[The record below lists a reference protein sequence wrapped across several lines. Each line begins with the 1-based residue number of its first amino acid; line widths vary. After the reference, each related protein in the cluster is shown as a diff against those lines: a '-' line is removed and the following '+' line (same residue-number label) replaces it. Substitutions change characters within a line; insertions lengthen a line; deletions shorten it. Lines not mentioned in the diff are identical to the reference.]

1 GRTHGAHREQPGGQ
15 FRGPPAPGRLHRRHA
30 HPCRLAS
37 LTARGGRRDPM
48 RITPAVV
55 ATAVAMALSP
65 VPDASAAPL
74 GLAVPAGTMA
84 RLIAQSRDQ
93 IRRGEAEAAYAAL
106 AARLDLY
113 AGDPEFDYLLGIAA
127 LDSGHPGP
135 ALLAFERV
143 LLVAPDHLQA

>member
-1 GRTHGAHREQPGGQ
+1 
-15 FRGPPAPGRLHRRHA
+15 
-30 HPCRLAS
+30 
-37 LTARGGRRDPM
+37 
-48 RITPAVV
+48 
-55 ATAVAMALSP
+55 
-65 VPDASAAPL
+65 DASAAPL

-143 LLVAPDHLQA
+143 LLVAPDHLQARAELGRAYLAAGEHENGRSEERRGGASEG